1 MFSRRTAWD
10 RSPNELARLVTARTA
25 EGSELL
31 DLTVSD
37 PFAAGLGWDEGRLA
51 DLLSLAGLAEHR
63 PEPLG
68 LLSAREAVAHW
79 SCARGLPLR
88 PDRLVLTASTSE
100 AYSFLFKLLCDAGDA
115 VAVPRP
121 SYPLFGFLTEL
132 DGVEAQVH
140 PLRLEADRWAFDV
153 ETLADRLTERTRAVL
168 VVHPNNPT
176 GSRLDAVE
184 AGALAA
190 LCAERGLALVSDEVF
205 SDFTW
210 SEGDEHEPKSLLSVA
225 GEAGVLT
232 FALSGLSKSAGL
244 PQLKLAWIA
253 VGGPEPAVEEA
264 MARLEWIADSY
275 LSVAA
280 PVQRAAAGLLEA
292 SGEFR
297 ARCLD
302 RIRTNL
308 GLLERLLAETGG
320 RLQPGEAGW
329 SAILELPAGAD
340 EEVIAREL
348 VRREGVWVHPGSF
361 FDLPAGNVVVSL
373 LTPTER
379 LDRGARALLGRCR

>member
-10 RSPNELARLVTARTA
+10 RSPNELARLIAARRA
-25 EGSELL
+25 EGAELL

-37 PFAAGLGWDEGRLA
+37 PGAAGLGWDEGRLA
-51 DLLSLAGLAEHR
+51 RLLSVAGVAEHR

-79 SCARGLPLR
+79 SRARGLPLR

-153 ETLADRLTERTRAVL
+153 EALADRLTERTRAVL

-176 GSRLDAVE
+176 GSRLNAVE
-184 AGALAA
+184 AGALAE

-205 SDFTW
+205 SDFAW

-225 GEAGVLT
+225 EEAGVLT

-253 VGGPEPAVEEA
+253 VGGPEPAAEEA

-292 SGEFR
+292 SAGFR

-302 RIRTNL
+302 RMRANL
-308 GLLERLLAETGG
+308 SLLGRLLPATGG
-320 RLQPGEAGW
+320 RLLPGEAGW

-340 EEVIAREL
+340 EEAIALEL
-348 VRREGVWVHPGSF
+348 VREDGVLVHPGSF
-361 FDLPAGNVVVSL
+361 FDLPAGHVVVSL

-379 LDRGARALLGRCR
+379 LDRGVRALLERCR